1 METCSLILRY
11 GADNLQK
18 PGANFGLVM
27 ASPSAA
33 KAVDENNAVIA
44 AVNRCATQKKSG
56 VVSSCLHG
64 RHWERFLNQEGV
76 FFQNIGIP
84 KGGLIA
90 RPKMSD
96 RSLSADDF
104 TLKARDCSQHF
115 VLFFIRNLELVE
127 RLNQMLD
134 RDGPVLFGDTQPG
147 VGRPHVASGIDAR
160 ATRRVT

>member
-84 KGGLIA
+84 KGGGFPPPPNKQPFPSF
-90 RPKMSD
+90 R
-96 RSLSADDF
+96 RF
-104 TLKARDCSQHF
+104 TL
-115 VLFFIRNLELVE
+115 
-127 RLNQMLD
+127 
-134 RDGPVLFGDTQPG
+134 
-147 VGRPHVASGIDAR
+147 
-160 ATRRVT
+160 